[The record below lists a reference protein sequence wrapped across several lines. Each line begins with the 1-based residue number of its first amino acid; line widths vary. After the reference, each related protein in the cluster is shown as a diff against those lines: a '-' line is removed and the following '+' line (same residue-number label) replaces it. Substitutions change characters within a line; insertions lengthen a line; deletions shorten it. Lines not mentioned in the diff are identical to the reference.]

1 MRSSCHIRFVTL
13 TGPPSCTVPL
23 MVLSATANSVVVKW
37 SAYNC
42 LGVAPTEYKLEWYSV
57 GMETSLR
64 VIPKFDDT
72 VNEYRITG
80 LSSGTKYFILLT
92 YSSLCGQGGL
102 TSIVA
107 ETLGMFL
114 ICIETT
120 HMNALQDTQRYS

>member
-1 MRSSCHIRFVTL
+1 
-13 TGPPSCTVPL
+13 

-120 HMNALQDTQRYS
+120 HMNALQDIPTKI

>member
-92 YSSLCGQGGL
+92 YSSSCGQGGL